1 MSLLIVALSA
11 LGWSL
16 FDFSRRKVGEALS
29 PVPAVIGIM
38 FLQTLVNL
46 PWFSL
51 QALRDQSVEWWW
63 AALASVIFNA
73 LANVLFVVAVMR
85 APFTMAV
92 PLLSLTPVFSAL
104 VGWIGFSESLGPW
117 EIVGLVIVVLA
128 ALYLGWRGEA
138 RRLQR
143 SEWWGLAFMTVTAA
157 LWAVTP
163 FFDRICTQSG
173 EVGVATYVA
182 SQCLGV
188 AVLLILVQGARRLW
202 SQGSS
207 KPEIEIWPSV
217 RTTRLGVWMVVA
229 ALAATLGL
237 GFQIQGV
244 QIMHVGS
251 FEAMKRALTLMIS
264 LALGRIWLGE
274 KLSFEKLAAVA
285 AMALGVALA
294 NSSFHAGP

>member
-1 MSLLIVALSA
+1 MSLLIVSLSA

-16 FDFSRRKVGEALS
+16 FDFSRRKVGESLS

-38 FLQTLVNL
+38 LLQTLVNL
-46 PWFSL
+46 PWLRWEELSE
-51 QALRDQSVEWWW
+51 QAAVWWW
-63 AALASVIFNA
+63 AAAASILFNA
-73 LANVLFVVAVMR
+73 LANVLFVVAVLR

-104 VGWIGFSESLGPW
+104 VGWVGFSETLGAW
-117 EIVGLVIVVLA
+117 EVMGLVTVVLA
-128 ALYLGWRGEA
+128 ALFLGWRGEDRA
-138 RRLQR
+138 LKK
-143 SEWWGLAFMTVTAA
+143 SEWLGLGFMTLTAA

-173 EVGVATYVA
+173 EVGIASYVA

-188 AVLLILVQGARRLW
+188 ALVLALVQLARRA
-202 SQGSS
+202 GSRGS
-207 KPEIEIWPSV
+207 ASAIEIWPRVKSV
-217 RTTRLGVWMVVA
+217 RLGVWLFVA

-237 GFQIQGV
+237 SFQIQGV

-274 KLSFEKLAAVA
+274 KLTLEKLAAVA
-285 AMALGVALA
+285 AMAFGVALA
-294 NSSFHAGP
+294 SSN